1 MSAILNMVPL
11 SNKATLLEGLKVA
24 TNKLL
29 VRRIFVLR
37 GCEKCLWLMFIL
49 LQQGFP
55 QNCLVEEVSD
65 QDPGALSGG
74 WPKQRQCQMYNK

>member
-11 SNKATLLEGLKVA
+11 SNEATLLEGLQVE

-55 QNCLVEEVSD
+55 QNCLVEVVSD
-65 QDPGALSGG
+65 PDPGALNGE
-74 WPKQRQCQMYNK
+74 WPKQCQCQIYDK